1 MTSQAYRE
9 IELYGLSKQAYR
21 SFAQFLGVALE
32 SPEMLSK
39 APQDSRSTNQIFG
52 CIVLHIRTVLSNIYY
67 VLALCWGLQLSGP
80 QRTVKGSR

>member
-52 CIVLHIRTVLSNIYY
+52 CIVLHIRTVLSNIYMY
-67 VLALCWGLQLSGP
+67 SHSAGGCSFPGFSVQ
-80 QRTVKGSR
+80 